1 MFMKPNKTKSI
12 EPTQEKKTE
21 ILNEALNLFASK
33 GYHATTLDEIAEK
46 VGVTQAALYYY
57 FKSKAEIVE
66 LVIQS
71 IIKRMEDAINVSES
85 DLSSKEKLREF
96 ITYHIQYAAEHRN
109 DSKILFEQIDTL
121 PMKTRE
127 FVRRKEKADDEALQN
142 ILKQGVEG
150 GNFALEDI
158 KIVSYGILGIC
169 NWVYRWYKPE
179 GRLTIEEITNILV
192 NLLENGYLNRLKLR

>member
-1 MFMKPNKTKSI
+1 MKPNKTKTI

-96 ITYHIQYAAEHRN
+96 IKYHIQYAAEHRN

-192 NLLENGYLNRLKLR
+192 NLLENGYLKRLKLR